1 MGGRAHLP
9 RVDDHVNRFGLEPLM
24 GVAELADYLG
34 VPAQRIYDWRL
45 AGVGP
50 RGYRLGRE
58 LKFPVSEIS
67 RWLAAR
73 DERSGGAALSDPGAV
88 R

>member
-1 MGGRAHLP
+1 
-9 RVDDHVNRFGLEPLM
+9 M
-24 GVAELADYLG
+24 GVGELAEYLG

-58 LKFPVSEIS
+58 LKFPISEIS
-67 RWLAAR
+67 RWLAVR
-73 DERSGGAALSDPGAV
+73 DERRGDAAPSDGGAA

>member
-1 MGGRAHLP
+1 MEERATRL
-9 RVDDHVNRFGLEPLM
+9 GLEPLL
-24 GVAELADYLG
+24 GVAELAEYLG

-45 AGVGP
+45 SGVGP

-58 LKFPVSEIS
+58 LKFPVSEIE
-67 RWLAAR
+67 RWLADR
-73 DERSGGAALSDPGAV
+73 DERTSAASPSNGEAQ